1 VCNCSCGP
9 REYDHGMSEL
19 VQIQGFKKITNQF
32 REMYRIHPNLINKY
46 WKISTCNW
54 LDWDTLGYHL
64 IMPKNL
70 PQRGMW
76 WTLTLPYE
84 LLGEAV
90 STLAGSRAHDVAT
103 PQKKRKEKK
112 TKFWS
117 QPKIVGHPD
126 QLQKQFRRVAWG
138 CWRAGPNLYPY
149 RDPSP
154 KSL

>member
-1 VCNCSCGP
+1 
-9 REYDHGMSEL
+9 M
-19 VQIQGFKKITNQF
+19 
-32 REMYRIHPNLINKY
+32 
-46 WKISTCNW
+46 
-54 LDWDTLGYHL
+54 DWDTLGYHL

-112 TKFWS
+112 PNFDPN
-117 QPKIVGHPD
+117 PKLLATLINFKNNLGGLHEGVGERAPISIHIETPP
-126 QLQKQFRRVAWG
+126 LKVCRKRVSIRPCG
-138 CWRAGPNLYPY
+138 
-149 RDPSP
+149 
-154 KSL
+154 